1 MNSFLTIFLFESIS
15 ISLMMV
21 NYVQSMP
28 KTPNYL
34 SLAKYEHPD
43 ILMKSA
49 IPNGGPLFWNP
60 ILFGI
65 PRSRPR
71 QFRNPE
77 VVSYFARKNE
87 KQAND
92 QITDESKEWITNEV
106 ICDML

>member
-1 MNSFLTIFLFESIS
+1 ME
-15 ISLMMV
+15 
-21 NYVQSMP
+21 YVQSMP

-34 SLAKYEHPD
+34 SFPKHEHPD
-43 ILMKSA
+43 NLMKSA
-49 IPNGGPLFWNP
+49 IPNGGSLFWNP

-87 KQAND
+87 EQD
-92 QITDESKEWITNEV
+92 QITDEIKEWITDEV
-106 ICDML
+106 SIILNIVIFQCD